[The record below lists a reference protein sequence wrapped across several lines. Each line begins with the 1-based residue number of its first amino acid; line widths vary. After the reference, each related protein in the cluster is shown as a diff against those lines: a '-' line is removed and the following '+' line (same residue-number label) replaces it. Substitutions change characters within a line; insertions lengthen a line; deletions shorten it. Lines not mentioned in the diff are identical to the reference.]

1 MELKPW
7 SMNFFV
13 RFTLFD
19 ALLPSCISW
28 WNSSKFV
35 QKKKN
40 WVQMSDKVEISGS
53 NSSKLSSEVSPSTIF
68 YYVMPPWYSRQVL
81 FLSNFTFDMGNL
93 LWSPPLRAFDWRG
106 LAQSCHYF
114 ALFRGTCGHGGDGKT
129 LLTQCSK
136 TFDARNPLPVIP
148 TTQQWDRWREVKVLK
163 EDLQICAWLQFRYGD
178 KLANCLER
186 IFFRCCQLSCVL

>member
-1 MELKPW
+1 
-7 SMNFFV
+7 MNFFV

-35 QKKKN
+35 QKKKT
-40 WVQMSDKVEISGS
+40 VQMSDKVEISGS

-93 LWSPPLRAFDWRG
+93 L
-106 LAQSCHYF
+106 
-114 ALFRGTCGHGGDGKT
+114 
-129 LLTQCSK
+129 
-136 TFDARNPLPVIP
+136 
-148 TTQQWDRWREVKVLK
+148 
-163 EDLQICAWLQFRYGD
+163 
-178 KLANCLER
+178 
-186 IFFRCCQLSCVL
+186 